1 MADSVKRFITAIN
14 KRRTPLLIVAIL
26 AGALVVV
33 VAMWA
38 RKADASDYTTARVAR
53 GNLEVT
59 VSATGTVQAVTTV
72 QVGSQVSGALAWL
85 GADFKS
91 QVKRGQVIA
100 KLDPAIFE
108 AQLRNQQAGLQDA
121 QAGVQAAM
129 AEINNQI
136 ANLAAAKSNQEAMR
150 VQRDDAM
157 NVVKRY
163 LTLKGVLSGRELE
176 LAQAQANAAEARNQQ
191 ATAQTNQAQAAVSS
205 SRATLEGAKAV
216 VAQARAQLKQ
226 AQVNLGHTTIASP
239 IDGVVISR
247 NVDVGQ
253 TVAASLQAPTLFVI
267 ANDLTKMQVSAS
279 VDEADIGHV
288 SVGQPVT
295 FRVDA
300 YPTQTFNGT
309 VSQVRLQP
317 TTE

>member
-1 MADSVKRFITAIN
+1 M
-14 KRRTPLLIVAIL
+14 
-26 AGALVVV
+26 
-33 VAMWA
+33 
-38 RKADASDYTTARVAR
+38 
-53 GNLEVT
+53 
-59 VSATGTVQAVTTV
+59 TTV

-129 AEINNQI
+129 AEINNQN
-136 ANLAAAKSNQEAMR
+136 ANLAAAKSNQRASSR
-150 VQRDDAM
+150 SARDDAM

-163 LTLKGVLSGRELE
+163 LTLKAVLSGRELE

-191 ATAQTNQAQAAVSS
+191 ATAQTSQAQSAVSS
-205 SRATLEGAKAV
+205 SRAKLEGAKAV

-226 AQVNLGHTTIASP
+226 AQVNLSHATITSP

-267 ANDLTKMQVSAS
+267 ANDLTDMQVLAS
-279 VDEADIGHV
+279 IDEAD
-288 SVGQPVT
+288 VGQIHEGIT
-295 FRVDA
+295 ANFTVDA
-300 YPTQTFNGT
+300 YPGQIFKRPNITNKAQRSDAAKCGYLYYRYRSIKSRNEITAWHDSQYHNSGYAGRQCADGAKCRAAIQT
-309 VSQVRLQP
+309 
-317 TTE
+317 